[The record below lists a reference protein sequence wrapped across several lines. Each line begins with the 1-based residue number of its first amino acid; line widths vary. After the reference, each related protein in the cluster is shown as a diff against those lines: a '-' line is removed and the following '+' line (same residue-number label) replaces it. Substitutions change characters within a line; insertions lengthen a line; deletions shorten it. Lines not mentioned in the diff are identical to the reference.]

1 MALLIYSRSAAV
13 KQKWSAALGA
23 RWQLHQASSFKEL
36 SILMQRLSIDTVLA
50 HRQSL
55 AVAELEALCH
65 QRGQCRVF
73 ILSDLPGDEDG
84 LTCLR
89 LGCVGYANTHMAA
102 SRLVAAVEAV
112 QSGLAWIGSTLM
124 QGLIRGLAGAG
135 DQATEKPGEGAGAVL
150 AGLSSREEQIARL
163 VAEGLSN
170 GEIASRFAISERTVK
185 AHLSSIYAKSG
196 CRGRLNLALAL
207 RKS

>member
-36 SILMQRLSIDTVLA
+36 SILMQRLAVDTVLA

-55 AVAELEALCH
+55 APEELEELCRR
-65 QRGQCRVF
+65 RGQCRVF

-112 QSGLAWIGSTLM
+112 QSGLAWIGSSLM

-135 DQATEKPGEGAGAVL
+135 DKEEGRQEGASTVL

-170 GEIASRFAISERTVK
+170 GEIAGRFAISERTVK

>member
-36 SILMQRLSIDTVLA
+36 SILMQRLAVDIVLA

-55 AVAELEALCH
+55 AVAELEELCRL
-65 QRGQCRVF
+65 RGQCRVF
-73 ILSDLPGDEDG
+73 VLSDLPGDEDG
-84 LTCLR
+84 LKCLR

-112 QSGLAWIGSTLM
+112 QSGLAWIGSSLM
-124 QGLIRGLAGAG
+124 QGLIRGLASTSDKAEGR
-135 DQATEKPGEGAGAVL
+135 EEGASTVL

-170 GEIASRFAISERTVK
+170 QEIAGRFAISERTVK

-207 RKS
+207 RKN